1 MNRRELITLFIV
13 ALALAALTLISF
25 NNNTA
30 RTPESVLQADIKA
43 IPKQT
48 VTPTP
53 TNTPTPSPKPKLK
66 PLDLTYISDLIVTDY
81 YLELEYLGVYYI
93 TAYSPL
99 ETGSWYTASGTYCHY
114 ADYEER
120 HTNPT
125 TCAVD
130 PSLHHIGGE
139 DGDLFYI
146 PALDRC
152 YIAEDTGG
160 AVKGKHIDVCYT
172 DDTLDSV
179 YNFPTGYYEVYA
191 VNVVYYDT
199 IKTS

>member
-1 MNRRELITLFIV
+1 MNKRELITLFIV
-13 ALALAALTLISF
+13 ALALLALTLVSF
-25 NNNTA
+25 DDNTA
-30 RTPESVLQADIKA
+30 RTPESVLQADIKV

-53 TNTPTPSPKPKLK
+53 TNTPTPSPKPTLK
-66 PLDLTYISDLIVTDY
+66 PIDLTYISDLIVTDY

-114 ADYEER
+114 ADDEER

-125 TCAVD
+125 TCAID
-130 PSLHHIGGE
+130 PNLHSF
-139 DGDLFYI
+139 GDTFYI
-146 PALDRC
+146 PELDRC

-160 AVKGKHIDVCYT
+160 AVKGKHIDVCFC

-179 YNFPTGYYEVYA
+179 YYFPTGYYEVYA
-191 VNVVYYDT
+191 VNIVYFNT
-199 IKTS
+199 IKTT